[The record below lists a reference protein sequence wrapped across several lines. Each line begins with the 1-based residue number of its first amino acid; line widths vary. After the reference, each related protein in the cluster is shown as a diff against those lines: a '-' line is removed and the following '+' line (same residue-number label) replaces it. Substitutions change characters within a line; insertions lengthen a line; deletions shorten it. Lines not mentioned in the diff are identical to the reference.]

1 MVKRRVPNVV
11 RGGTAIPLKDKTNYY
26 YMAGRKHS
34 NGGIDIGENP
44 RTGLEVEDGEVM
56 HIGKN
61 EIKVFSAQPFLNGKS
76 PAQRVMQGD
85 NPDNVFNAQERF
97 KKRNKLN
104 DDGTKKKQNGGSIK
118 YIFDRVNR
126 KNTPDFIRMRDIN
139 RKSIPDWENENNTST
154 NKVAVGT
161 DTNGQVYLY
170 NDVQDDGRGGLI
182 DMTNPRNFINGRY
195 MGHVR
200 AEERGDTIH
209 INSIEDG
216 LRFSAEYKDYYPGFP
231 KTKRMGGLSR
241 DKDYGSSKKP
251 YPNIKSKD
259 FAGGHRSYPIPTKA
273 DAVDALRLA
282 GLHGR
287 DDVKAK
293 VYRKYPELR
302 KKSKAGGLYSVTSN
316 GKTRLY
322 QFPSTGESSARSAEV
337 RIRKVGGGPKGMNPD
352 LYNEKDDYEYNYSLS
367 PAVNEQLRQE
377 HEEVKSRVTIGQNPN
392 PTNAPASSSNNS
404 ENKEDNK
411 DNWWR
416 RTTNKIGEYIKD
428 NPSIIPDVMGLT
440 SNTVGGL
447 LSHKWNRDMLNKLKY
462 SDQPIARSATKL
474 KTRININPQLDKM
487 RETLAA
493 YERDIDNNT
502 ASSRVALARKQRARL
517 ANMLAINE
525 LYGNKENIETELIN
539 KDKLNQQSVAHANIA
554 DYNRWAE
561 SRAAFRNAI
570 LEKKAEN
577 DVALAETLNTGVQDL
592 IGRREKRKFE
602 NQTIAAMALANPN
615 LPIEM
620 LYAQDLVNKK
630 TYKAYKKAYRNKKKN
645 D

>member
-11 RGGTAIPLKDKTNYY
+11 RGGTAIPLKGKTNYY
-26 YMAGRKHS
+26 YMTGRKHS

-61 EIKVFSAQPFLNGKS
+61 EVKVFSSVPFLNGES
-76 PAQRVMQGD
+76 PAQKVMNGD
-85 NPDNVFNAQERF
+85 NPNDVFNAQESF
-97 KKRNKLN
+97 KKRNKIN
-104 DDGTKKKQNGGSIK
+104 DDGTKKK
-118 YIFDRVNR
+118 
-126 KNTPDFIRMRDIN
+126 
-139 RKSIPDWENENNTST
+139 
-154 NKVAVGT
+154 
-161 DTNGQVYLY
+161 
-170 NDVQDDGRGGLI
+170 
-182 DMTNPRNFINGRY
+182 
-195 MGHVR
+195 
-200 AEERGDTIH
+200 
-209 INSIEDG
+209 
-216 LRFSAEYKDYYPGFP
+216 
-231 KTKRMGGLSR
+231 RMGGLSR
-241 DKDYGSSKKP
+241 NKDYGSKSKP
-251 YPNIKSKD
+251 YPKVKSGD
-259 FAGGHRSYPIPTKA
+259 FAGGGRSYPIPTKA
-273 DAVDALRLA
+273 DAIDALRLA

-287 DDVKAK
+287 NDVKAK
-293 VYRKYPELR
+293 VYSKYPELR

-316 GKTRLY
+316 GKTKLY

-352 LYNEKDDYEYNYSLS
+352 LYNEEDDYEYNYSLS
-367 PAVNEQLRQE
+367 PTVNEQLRQE
-377 HEEVKSRVTIGQNPN
+377 HEEVKSRATVGQNPN
-392 PTNAPASSSNNS
+392 PTNAFAPSSNNS

-428 NPSIIPDVMGLT
+428 NPDIIPDAIGLT

-447 LSHKWNRDMLNKLKY
+447 LSHKWNRNMLNKLKY

-517 ANMLAINE
+517 ANMLATNE
-525 LYGNKENIETELIN
+525 LYGNRENMETELIN

-561 SRAAFRNAI
+561 ARAAFRNAI

-577 DVALAETLNTGVQDL
+577 DVALAETLNAGVQDL
-592 IGRREKRKFE
+592 IGRREKRKSE
-602 NQTIAAMALANPN
+602 NQTITAMALANPD
-615 LPIEM
+615 LPIEVFYEQG
-620 LYAQDLVNKK
+620 LINKK
-630 TYKAYKKAYRNKKKN
+630 TYEAYKKAYRNKKKN

>member
-11 RGGTAIPLKDKTNYY
+11 RGGAAIPLKGKTNYY
-26 YMAGRKHS
+26 YMTGRKHS

-56 HIGKN
+56 HVGKN
-61 EIKVFSAQPFLNGKS
+61 EIKVFSSVPFLNGES
-76 PAQRVMQGD
+76 PAEKIMGGE
-85 NPDNVFNAQERF
+85 NPNTVFNAQESF
-97 KKRNKLN
+97 KKRNKIN
-104 DDGTKKKQNGGSIK
+104 DDGTKKKRMGGK
-118 YIFDRVNR
+118 R
-126 KNTPDFIRMRDIN
+126 KNNNDSL
-139 RKSIPDWENENNTST
+139 KEELSITHS
-154 NKVAVGT
+154 K
-161 DTNGQVYLY
+161 
-170 NDVQDDGRGGLI
+170 
-182 DMTNPRNFINGRY
+182 
-195 MGHVR
+195 
-200 AEERGDTIH
+200 
-209 INSIEDG
+209 
-216 LRFSAEYKDYYPGFP
+216 YK
-231 KTKRMGGLSR
+231 MGGLSR
-241 DKDYGSSKKP
+241 SIDYGSKSKP
-251 YPNIKSKD
+251 YPSVKSGD
-259 FAGGHRSYPIPTKA
+259 FAGGGRSYPIPTKA
-273 DAVDALRLA
+273 DAIDALRLA

-287 DDVKAK
+287 SDVKAK

-316 GKTRLY
+316 GKTKLY

-352 LYNEKDDYEYNYSLS
+352 LYNEEDDYEYNYSLS

-377 HEEVKSRVTIGQNPN
+377 YEEVKSRATIGQNPN

-404 ENKEDNK
+404 KNKEDNK
-411 DNWWR
+411 DNWWI

-428 NPSIIPDVMGLT
+428 NPSIIPDAIGLT

-447 LSHKWNRDMLNKLKY
+447 LSHKWNRNMLNKLKY

-517 ANMLAINE
+517 ANMLATNE

-561 SRAAFRNAI
+561 SRAAFRNAV

-592 IGRREKRKFE
+592 IGRRKKRKFE